1 MNKLLFLA
9 AFLPMTVEAVEVS
22 DTTFTVGGKS
32 IVVDVKGEKTNY
44 EKQLVRNERR
54 STARME
60 SSVFSERLCR

>member
-54 STARME
+54 STDRME